1 MRHDETPDLGPLAEA
16 LDDDIRVRRFTI
28 GEPGADG
35 ASFFDVELE
44 RDEPAIELRRR
55 LAQLVPGVEVS
66 ELPGTDLAPGQVSG
80 TRSAALPERE
90 EREER
95 AGPPVRR
102 QTGIIALSGPP
113 PEVADGPRDRLVTL
127 GHTLTRAAEGGRGI
141 TVIDSDGSELRFSWA
156 ELSDLSLVLGDRL
169 REAAG
174 GHTARVLL
182 ATVEPSATL
191 LGFWSCVMADLDP
204 ILVPAELLTSKPAD
218 IEAWVTRLRDEYGF
232 SLIVTHRD
240 TAEFD
245 GSVWEQ
251 FADHGIPVVRAD
263 ASAARAEERPAGTAA
278 RRASWD
284 GSHPLTGDPER
295 TVSFM
300 TSGSTG
306 RPKVIAQRHA
316 ALLSV
321 AAGSSWMNGLGAH
334 DVGLNWMPL
343 SHVGG
348 IMMNLVRDAYIG
360 AEHITVA
367 PGRILSDP
375 QEWFRLVD
383 AHRVTATWSP
393 NFALKLLSRT
403 AGVLDGGSSYDLSSL
418 RFYLNGGEAVSVRDV
433 REFEDRLALFGLRR
447 GIVAPAWGMTE
458 TCSGVA
464 YNTCLDTRT
473 AAPGV
478 PSVGFPVPGAE
489 IRIVPLE
496 EQSADGPM
504 IGRVEVRGPSVLE
517 RYAVGAGAADPDA
530 EGWFRTGDLGWIAD
544 DGLHISG
551 RDEGRLIINGV
562 NWNAADIETAVE
574 GAPGV
579 APGTGVAVGH
589 RSRTSGTEEPVVF
602 CAAAEGADPA
612 GLPGAVRTHLLAELR
627 LGVRRVIVVEP
638 SDIERTGIGKVR
650 KKQLVERFVQEDAG
664 TRTAAETGATTAEE
678 VPAGSVRGSRVVW
691 QRETADGPADRAA
704 GVPPVPL
711 GPGTPLVVPTDG
723 RAGVVLHGAGLGAGT
738 LLDGPEDLLAAC
750 ARWAPWLDELGARLS
765 RTAPVT
771 VLVRER
777 AEGTGPAAISHPLAA
792 WIRAYLAERGRANV
806 RTLWADP
813 RAGHD
818 AVRATAG
825 RSDLSDRYLDGRGT
839 TWTRALVPVTLRT
852 APAGPAHHV
861 LIGGTGRLGTALA
874 ARLTRAGHRVT
885 VAGRTATG
893 GAGIACDIST
903 EEGRSALVRALTGDG
918 TGGGTPVHLV
928 HLAGSPDVGDRVPP
942 PDVVRPKTDG
952 LDNTFAA
959 ARELGATVTVLS
971 SVNAHLG
978 GAGVPY
984 YAAAC
989 AAAEARA
996 ALADVP
1002 VGVVS
1007 CSRVEGAEHLTGG
1020 EDVATLSGIRT
1031 VALQDLA
1038 DVLTA
1043 CDRPDS
1049 LLLGVAAR
1057 NRYVNEEG
1065 ACRLR
1070 VRIPA
1075 PAAHAPAAPE
1085 PAPTDAAGDG
1095 DGDGDGEDLAGRL
1108 LRLTRE
1114 VLPGLEANPDDN
1126 WFDLGMTSVDLPLLA
1141 KRIAREE
1148 KQEVTLVDMMRYP
1161 SITAL
1166 AGALDGRAPRARS
1179 TAGASAAGAPAADG
1193 GAR

>member
-1 MRHDETPDLGPLAEA
+1 MRHDETPAPGPLTEA
-16 LDDDIRVRRFTI
+16 LDEDIRVRRFTR
-28 GEPGADG
+28 GAPGADG
-35 ASFFDVELE
+35 AYVLDVELE
-44 RDEPAIELRRR
+44 RDEPAAGLRTR
-55 LAQLVPGVEVS
+55 LARLVPGVEVT
-66 ELPGTDLAPGQVSG
+66 ELPAAGLAPGQG
-80 TRSAALPERE
+80 PATARER
-90 EREER
+90 REHTQPR
-95 AGPPVRR
+95 VRR
-102 QTGIIALSGPP
+102 QTGIIALVGPP
-113 PEVADGPRDRLVTL
+113 SEVADGPRERLVTL
-127 GHTLTRAAEGGRGI
+127 GHTLTRAAMGDRGI
-141 TVIDSDGSELRFSWA
+141 TVVDTDGTGTRLSWA
-156 ELSDLSLVLGDRL
+156 ELRDLSLVFGARL
-169 REAAG
+169 RAAAG
-174 GHTARVLL
+174 GRPARVLL

-191 LGFWSCVMADLDP
+191 LAFWSCVMADLDP
-204 ILVPAELLTSKPAD
+204 VLVPAELLTSRPAD
-218 IEAWVTRLRDEYGF
+218 IETWVAGLRDEYGF

-245 GSVWEQ
+245 GSVWER
-251 FADHGIPVVRAD
+251 FAGRGIPVVTAD
-263 ASAARAEERPAGTAA
+263 ASAARAGESPAGLAA
-278 RRASWD
+278 RRASWER
-284 GSHPLTGDPER
+284 GHPRSGDPER

-360 AEHITVA
+360 AEHVTVA
-367 PGRILSDP
+367 PGVVLSDP
-375 QEWFRLVD
+375 EEWFRLVD

-403 AGVLDGGSSYDLSSL
+403 AAALGGGSSYDLSSL
-418 RFYLNGGEAVSVRDV
+418 RFYLNGGEAVSVGDV
-433 REFEDRLALFGLRR
+433 REFESRLAPFGLRP

-458 TCSGVA
+458 TCSGVT

-478 PSVGFPVPGAE
+478 PSVGFPVPGTE

-496 EQSADGPM
+496 EQSAHGPM
-504 IGRVEVRGPSVLE
+504 TGRVEVRGPSVLE

-579 APGTGVAVGH
+579 APGTAVVAAH

-602 CAAAEGADPA
+602 CAAAEGALPD
-612 GLPGAVRTHLLAELR
+612 GLPAAVRAHLLTGLR

-650 KKQLVERFVQEDAG
+650 KKQLVERFVREGDEDA
-664 TRTAAETGATTAEE
+664 RTSAAGQ
-678 VPAGSVRGSRVVW
+678 AGPVRGSRVVW
-691 QRETADGPADRAA
+691 LDGTAGGPAGPAGALPVLLDLGTPP
-704 GVPPVPL
+704 GVP
-711 GPGTPLVVPTDG
+711 GDG

-738 LLDGPEDLLAAC
+738 LLDGPEGLLAAC
-750 ARWAPWLDELGARLS
+750 GRWTPWLDELCARLP
-765 RTAPVT
+765 RAAPVT

-777 AEGTGPAAISHPLAA
+777 VDGASPAATSHPLAA
-792 WIRAYLAERGRANV
+792 FIRAYLAERGIANV

-813 RAGHD
+813 RAGQD
-818 AVRATAG
+818 AVRAAAG
-825 RSDLSDRYLDGRGT
+825 RADLRDRCLDGRGAV
-839 TWTRALVPVTLRT
+839 WTRALVPVTLT
-852 APAGPAHHV
+852 PAQAGPAHHV
-861 LIGGTGRLGTALA
+861 LVGGTGRLGTALA
-874 ARLTRAGHRVT
+874 ARLARAGHRVT
-885 VAGRTATG
+885 VAGRTAAG
-893 GAGIACDIST
+893 GTGIACDIGT
-903 EEGRSALVRALTGDG
+903 EEGRDALLRVLS
-918 TGGGTPVHLV
+918 GGEGGAVDGTPVHLV
-928 HLAGSPDVGDRVPP
+928 HLAGSPDIGDQVPP

-952 LDNTFAA
+952 LDHTFAV

-996 ALADVP
+996 AVSDVRA
-1002 VGVVS
+1002 GVIS

-1043 CDRPDS
+1043 SGRPDS

-1057 NRYVNEEG
+1057 NRYLNEEG

-1070 VRIPA
+1070 IRVPG
-1075 PAAHAPAAPE
+1075 PAAPAPE
-1085 PAPTDAAGDG
+1085 PTPAGAAGG
-1095 DGDGDGEDLAGRL
+1095 GDLADRL
-1108 LRLTRE
+1108 MRLTRE
-1114 VLPGLEANPDDN
+1114 LLPGPLADPDDN
-1126 WFDLGMTSVDLPLLA
+1126 WFDLGLTSVDLPLLA

-1161 SITAL
+1161 SVTAL
-1166 AGALDGRAPRARS
+1166 AGALEDR
-1179 TAGASAAGAPAADG
+1179 ASARRPAPAAGG
-1193 GAR
+1193 GA